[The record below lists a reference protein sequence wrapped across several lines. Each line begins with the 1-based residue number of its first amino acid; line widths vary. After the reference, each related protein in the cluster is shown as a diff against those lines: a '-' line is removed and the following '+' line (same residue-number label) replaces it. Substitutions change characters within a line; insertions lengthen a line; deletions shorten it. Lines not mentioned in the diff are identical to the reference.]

1 MLARC
6 YFNKGQEFMRFLA
19 LIVLSFSLM
28 TGVCEAASNPF
39 QPQVVSLLK
48 PKLNTQR
55 IEYFFGNSGVQL
67 LEINSPSFTE
77 KRVSNL
83 HSVHDGKKIMR
94 CLAIVDFTHPIQPS
108 LAELHQEIR
117 AGSPIGATLK
127 HHGWNISKAP
137 VYFSTIR
144 LSPNVMEWMN
154 ETDVSEAALHIYELE
169 VSKSNNSEKIH
180 YCTIIEIHSP
190 QYITTEYLRAIYDE
204 QYHDFNQRTAEIE
217 SLLNRCSELIE
228 NFPFPY

>member
-1 MLARC
+1 VKR
-6 YFNKGQEFMRFLA
+6 FKRFLA
-19 LIVLSFSLM
+19 LIILALPLM

-83 HSVHDGKKIMR
+83 HSVHDNKKIMP

-117 AGSPIGATLK
+117 AGSPIGASLK

-137 VYFSTIR
+137 VYFPTIR

-154 ETDVSEAALHIYELE
+154 ETDVGEAALNILRQNTSKPSTMSSTMILAKELQKLTL
-169 VSKSNNSEKIH
+169 S
-180 YCTIIEIHSP
+180 
-190 QYITTEYLRAIYDE
+190 
-204 QYHDFNQRTAEIE
+204 
-217 SLLNRCSELIE
+217 
-228 NFPFPY
+228 